1 MKVAIFSGG
10 PFENVQIEDYTL
22 LVCAD
27 QGYLYA
33 RNLGLKPNFVL
44 GDFDSLGFVPD
55 GAEVFPCDKDLSDLE
70 IAIDKAISLKAS
82 EIDMYFCL
90 GGRVDHEL
98 FNISMLKKCK
108 EKGVRAR
115 IITKTQTLEL
125 INDKD
130 NFTVFKCK
138 CGGYVSLFP
147 ITQEVSFIS
156 SDGLKYSL
164 KGIVSKQ
171 GETLTLSNQAIGE
184 SFTVEIKDGNALL
197 VAER

>member
-1 MKVAIFSGG
+1 MAKTTIAILYDF
-10 PFENVQIEDYTL
+10 DKTL
-22 LVCAD
+22 CTTD
-27 QGYLYA
+27 MQEYDFIH
-33 RNLGLKPNFVL
+33 NLGLTPSQFWSEAGEITKQHSV
-44 GDFDSLGFVPD
+44 
-55 GAEVFPCDKDLSDLE
+55 DKILAYMFLM
-70 IAIDKAISLKAS
+70 I
-82 EIDMYFCL
+82 
-90 GGRVDHEL
+90 
-98 FNISMLKKCK
+98 KKCK